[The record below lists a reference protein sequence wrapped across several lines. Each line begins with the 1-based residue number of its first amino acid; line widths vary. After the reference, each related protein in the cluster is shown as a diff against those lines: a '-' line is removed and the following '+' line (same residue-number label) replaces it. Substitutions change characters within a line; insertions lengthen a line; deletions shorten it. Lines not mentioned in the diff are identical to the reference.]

1 MLLRR
6 FAGALTAVAIVMA
19 PTMAVAQQ
27 APAPAATYET
37 GAAQLADDDD
47 DFPLIWI
54 LGGIGLAVLLYF
66 LLKGDKDDDEE
77 LPTSP

>member
-1 MLLRR
+1 MLFRR

-19 PTMAVAQQ
+19 PTMAAAQQ

-37 GAAQLADDDD
+37 GASQLSDDG

-54 LGGIGLAVLLYF
+54 IGGIGLAVLLYF
-66 LLKGDKDDDEE
+66 LLKGDDDDDVD